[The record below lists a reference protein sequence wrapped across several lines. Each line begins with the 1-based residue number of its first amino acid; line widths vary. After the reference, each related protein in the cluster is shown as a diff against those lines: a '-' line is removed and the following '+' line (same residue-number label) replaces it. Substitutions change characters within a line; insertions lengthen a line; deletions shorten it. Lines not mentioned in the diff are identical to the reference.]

1 MRLIQGWVI
10 RAVRSRRLI
19 VVSVAVAALLATG
32 LTFAQ
37 SRSFPA
43 ADERWDQLISV
54 TTSPRGEPLP
64 SLLQGLASSVG
75 LTAQVQGVPDTP
87 FPLMVEAKPF
97 RQVWDLVIR
106 LNNLEFVLLP
116 NNIVVVGPGAIVN
129 LVAPPPPPEPVAV
142 EPDQP
147 LPVTPDPIIRQFYTI
162 RTDPQAIMSFLR
174 AEVPGIQVTPVPGLN
189 LLIVRGTQ
197 VQLDEVATLLVRV
210 DRRVEEVPREQR
222 TFKLS
227 NAVASQVAPLLM
239 EALGA
244 AVTEDAARV
253 GPSIVADD
261 RTNSLIVTGTAGE
274 LAQVAALIPD
284 LDVKVPQVNVQVR
297 IAEVSTSGLLRLGI
311 DLNPIR
317 LGAGGLTGSILSGVL
332 NFAFDSTAAPTS
344 FSLRGA
350 INALQQA
357 NLARTINDTNVT
369 VLNNQSS
376 RIQAGNTLIFVVTA
390 ATGEQSLQTVE
401 VGTIVEVT
409 PQITADG
416 DIALTIRPEVST
428 VAGFDAA
435 GRPNNISK
443 RTAETQL
450 RIKDGQTIVLG
461 GLLQDRIINDE
472 FGVPILSSIPLIGE
486 LFKTRELRDAQIE
499 LLIIITANI
508 IR

>member
-10 RAVRSRRLI
+10 RTVRSRRLI
-19 VVSVAVAALLATG
+19 VVSVAVVALLATG

-37 SRSFPA
+37 SRSLPA

-75 LTAQVQGVPDTP
+75 LTALVQGVPDTP
-87 FPLMVEAKPF
+87 FPLVMEAKPF

-116 NNIVVVGPGAIVN
+116 NNIVVVGPGAIIN

-142 EPDQP
+142 EPDEP

-162 RTDPQAIMSFLR
+162 RTDPQAITSFLR
-174 AEVPGIQVTPVPGLN
+174 SEVPGIQVTPVPGLN
-189 LLIVRGTQ
+189 LLTIRGTQ
-197 VQLDEVATLLVRV
+197 RQQDEVATLLDRV

-227 NAVASQVAPLLM
+227 NATASRVAPLLM

-244 AVTEDAARV
+244 VTTDAARI

-261 RTNSLIVTGTAGE
+261 RTNSLIVTGTGGE

-297 IAEVSTSGLLRLGI
+297 IAEVSTGGLLRLGI
-311 DLNPIR
+311 NLNPIQV
-317 LGAGGLTGSILSGVL
+317 GFGGLTGSILSGAL
-332 NFAFDSTAAPTS
+332 NFAFDTTAAPTT
-344 FSLRGA
+344 FNLGGA
-350 INALQQA
+350 INALQQV
-357 NLARTINDTNVT
+357 NLARTIDDTNVS
-369 VLNNQSS
+369 VLNNQTA

-390 ATGEQSLQTVE
+390 ATGEQSLQTVD

-416 DIALTIRPEVST
+416 DIALVIRPEVST

-450 RIKDGQTIVLG
+450 RIRDGQTIVLG

-486 LFKTRELRDAQIE
+486 LFKTRELRDSQIE